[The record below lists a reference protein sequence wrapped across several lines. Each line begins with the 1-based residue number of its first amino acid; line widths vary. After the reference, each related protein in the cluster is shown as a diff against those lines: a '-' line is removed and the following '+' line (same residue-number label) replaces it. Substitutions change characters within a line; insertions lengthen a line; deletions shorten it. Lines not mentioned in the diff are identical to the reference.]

1 MRILTRTARMA
12 APAHAGANSA
22 HSQMAEALD
31 KARGQCA
38 SRTWSE
44 GRGLAL
50 PGEPQQGFP

>member
-1 MRILTRTARMA
+1 MRIPTRTVRMA

-22 HSQMAEALD
+22 HSPMAETLD
-31 KARGQCA
+31 KTPGQCA